1 MSFKVSRRQFLP
13 ILGIAVFSAA
23 VAYAHDREVI
33 HFAGAS
39 EVVVG
44 QSVSV
49 NIGVNEAPMSVT
61 FTSVPAGLVS
71 YTATLSS
78 ANATLSVPTN
88 PNAVPGAYVLVAT
101 PTSGGLAKSIG
112 VLANGVQ

>member
-1 MSFKVSRRQFLP
+1 MSFKISRRR
-13 ILGIAVFSAA
+13 AFSCLA
-23 VAYAHDREVI
+23 VAVLTTAVGFAKDWEVI
-33 HFAGAS
+33 HFAGPS
-39 EVVVG
+39 ELVAG
-44 QSVSV
+44 QNVSV

-71 YTATLSS
+71 YTATLPS

-88 PNAVPGAYVLVAT
+88 PNAVPGAYVLIAT